1 MSRAARAG
9 EYAGLV
15 DAGTRILSLS
25 GAQAA
30 ANWAAYTST
39 GTPSIQQ
46 ADASLSIEGGG
57 AITIRQDDATS
68 TKTAVY
74 SLYNA
79 TGWDFGDASGL
90 FSLSCVFPEYP
101 ARWLS
106 GNAETLE
113 IMFSSDAAGIYSN
126 YKGVTLFNGTVT
138 GVGGHGRQVCSW
150 RLGDMSLTGLSIN
163 WGAVKNIRV
172 KLTTNGAADAVTLQ
186 GLWYKRRARPF
197 ALITFDDGWTEA
209 PSAAA
214 IAIARRIPMTL
225 YVIPS
230 LVGKASYMTE
240 AEIAAAHAAGHAI
253 CTHAV
258 NTFHDSADYG
268 YAEAMASR
276 DWIRARG
283 YEWEHI
289 AYPGG
294 AFSGAVKQAMARL
307 SFKTG
312 RTVRGWAYSAGPPEQ
327 YASQVSYEG
336 CKSNVVGPGDW
347 LEINASPLNS
357 TQTLAQTKTALDT
370 AISKG
375 ESIVYY
381 GHRLG
386 TADSTHWTTADFTAL
401 CDYIQGYV
409 LAGQLQAVTMPEFYR
424 RMTST
429 ITRAP

>member
-1 MSRAARAG
+1 
-9 EYAGLV
+9 
-15 DAGTRILSLS
+15 
-25 GAQAA
+25 
-30 ANWAAYTST
+30 
-39 GTPSIQQ
+39 
-46 ADASLSIEGGG
+46 
-57 AITIRQDDATS
+57 
-68 TKTAVY
+68 
-74 SLYNA
+74 
-79 TGWDFGDASGL
+79 
-90 FSLSCVFPEYP
+90 
-101 ARWLS
+101 
-106 GNAETLE
+106 
-113 IMFSSDAAGIYSN
+113 
-126 YKGVTLFNGTVT
+126 
-138 GVGGHGRQVCSW
+138 
-150 RLGDMSLTGLSIN
+150 
-163 WGAVKNIRV
+163 
-172 KLTTNGAADAVTLQ
+172 
-186 GLWYKRRARPF
+186 
-197 ALITFDDGWTEA
+197 
-209 PSAAA
+209 
-214 IAIARRIPMTL
+214 
-225 YVIPS
+225 
-230 LVGKASYMTE
+230 
-240 AEIAAAHAAGHAI
+240 
-253 CTHAV
+253 
-258 NTFHDSADYG
+258 
-268 YAEAMASR
+268 MASR